1 MSTKIIAT
9 ETGGGQR
16 KLPPSG
22 THAARCFSVVHTGTQ
37 KPDKEGF
44 APKNVV
50 RISWELPEEKAVF
63 KEGEE
68 ERSFA
73 ISKQYNLSLN
83 EKATLRKDLEG
94 WRGKP
99 FTADE
104 LKAFDVT
111 KLIGVPCMV
120 SVIHKASDN
129 GKTYANVTS
138 VSTVPK
144 SMTVP
149 ELSNGKVTFSVN
161 DFDQK
166 VFDTFPEWLQDEVK
180 DSAEFKAMSKP
191 KVEDKSEK
199 EDDLPF

>member
-1 MSTKIIAT
+1 MAKIIAT
-9 ETGGGQR
+9 ETGGGQK
-16 KLPPSG
+16 KLPPAG

-37 KPDKEGF
+37 KPDKDGF

-50 RISWELPEEKAVF
+50 RISWELPDEKIVF

-68 ERSFA
+68 EKPFV
-73 ISKQYNLSLN
+73 ISKKYNLSLN
-83 EKATLRKDLEG
+83 EKATLRKDLEN
-94 WRGKP
+94 WRGRA

-111 KLIGVPCMV
+111 NLIGAPCMI
-120 SVIHKASDN
+120 SIIHSASDN
-129 GKTYANVTS
+129 GKTYANVAS

-149 ELSNGKVTFSVN
+149 ELTNSKFTFSVN

-166 VFDTFPEWLQDEVK
+166 AFDTFPDWLKDEIK
-180 DSAEFKAMSKP
+180 DSVEFKAMGKP
-191 KVEDKSEK
+191 KEDDKSK
-199 EDDLPF
+199 IDDDLPF